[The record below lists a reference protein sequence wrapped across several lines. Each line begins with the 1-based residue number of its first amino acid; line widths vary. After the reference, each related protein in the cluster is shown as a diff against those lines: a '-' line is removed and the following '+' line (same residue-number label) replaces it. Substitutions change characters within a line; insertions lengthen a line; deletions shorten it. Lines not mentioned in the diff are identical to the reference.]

1 VNLVKLSLALAT
13 AFVVSACSLDII
25 YDTTA
30 IPDKDG
36 SGNGTLYIKPWG
48 GEVFEPIR
56 YTTPP
61 GPFEAHAKLVRDHRY
76 FPGRPTFFPLTI
88 LDTDGNIIY
97 ANGNGHM
104 EYAFRYLNLRSKPP
118 TVAEADLS
126 ATAPAVADVSAN
138 QSNGVNPINGIT
150 NPLDVIPPSLLDGY
164 VEPDDD
170 DDDDDDD

>member
-13 AFVVSACSLDII
+13 AFVMSACSLDLI
-25 YDTTA
+25 YDTLA

-36 SGNGTLYIKPWG
+36 SGNGSLHIRARG
-48 GEVFEPIR
+48 GPFAEKPIR

-61 GPFEAHAKLVRDHRY
+61 GPFEAHAKVVREHKHFLRLPTY
-76 FPGRPTFFPLTI
+76 FTQRI
-88 LDTDGNIIY
+88 LDTGGNTIY
-97 ANGNGHM
+97 FNSHGLGEPNI
-104 EYAFRYLNLRSKPP
+104 NVPSKTPTP

-138 QSNGVNPINGIT
+138 QSDGVNPLNGIT

-170 DDDDDDD
+170 DDDDDD